1 MVVLA
6 KDNSMATTRTYL
18 DYLDE
23 KIDISPANSQEE
35 LDAAEL
41 IGSLMEEHGLDVQ
54 MQEFDAPSQG
64 NLAHYV
70 LYIVMF
76 VGILL
81 AGFLSSWV
89 GVLGLVLVAVSF
101 VFLAL
106 EYAGH
111 DALANLGPRG
121 RSQNVIGVHRASG
134 PLVMKGN
141 RPIVIVAHY
150 DSPNEDLLSHPGIS
164 AYQPMIKRSTFV
176 CSVIVPLCAVFQ
188 LLVFLPAGFRHI
200 FWIVGILASLP
211 LLAVGVSAIYQRFA
225 PCTTGASDNKSS
237 LAAMLGVMDMV
248 APHDDAAKRYVALH
262 PRRQEQ
268 VAYDQPDP
276 EEGADQYY
284 GAAAAEGQQPEG
296 AMPQEAPAGY
306 EEGQYFSPEGAPE
319 GAAPADMPYGEQA
332 APEQY
337 APEQQFDAQQ
347 YAPEQGQYA
356 EGNPESQTYEGRAEA
371 APADEGYAETPAQYA
386 QYDEKNEA
394 PYAEQPQAAPV
405 DATVVRQP
413 AVPAERVD
421 AAAEAQGEQAETKP
435 ASKAAGLAGFFR
447 KAADSVTER
456 VQGFRKGNASRGN
469 AGYPEGAGEPAPA
482 VTPERGAAENEFATS
497 VPEQVA
503 DNRETGTNRGDVTGA
518 HDVRTRSGQRLEDIV
533 PEVGDN
539 PFDGNVRR
547 GPDFVGSLNILPTD
561 CEIVYDNPPRPKP
574 DLTKLPQVPEIP
586 DFEKEYEEKYERLYE
601 QSAAAEAE
609 EPEAEQ
615 GYEPAEPEAADGRH
629 PEDVVYEP
637 YNPATSMDETHVNP
651 YMVQEHPTVDYI
663 HYVTYDEQYP
673 IVEEYEVLEDPEP
686 PAGPKGG
693 QTTANQNA
701 DAPVEEAPAEPAHFA
716 DAAEPTV
723 RPEREVE
730 TEPEPAAA
738 PEPQPA
744 ARPSQQT
751 DAFATAP
758 EDTARMDAA
767 ERKSKLIDLP
777 EVAPTAEAPQDAAS
791 LEPEATPQDEGAGS
805 SEEDYYIPVDEEPV
819 APYYDDES
827 TAPAPQES
835 VQPEPEDAVAEDE
848 GDVEQTS
855 DVTYAP
861 EDSLP
866 EDEATVASEEAW
878 ETITSEPAPEDT
890 GAVAPEGEKKQGF
903 FSGLKAKFASAFGKG
918 RKQEG
923 SSFSPAGSNA
933 NESLDSTMDMPVLD
947 MSEYEPTS
955 EWDAEPTESAPAMGE
970 DDAAAQPAEDAAKEE
985 TYEAEQPADQVAESE
1000 VEPEAEPEEPAPADE
1015 PQYIDTTDAEY
1026 YDAPEDQATE
1036 EQPEAESPESED
1048 VVEPEPESEVT
1059 LESEPLP
1066 EPEPEPTAAAEPE
1079 PAADT
1084 DAEPLPDEEPAPL
1097 QEAAEPVAPEPA
1109 PVPKYNYFVDDAP
1122 IVEDYEVIGD
1132 SDEKSAAPSQED
1144 NGYSDANYGAAA
1156 DESLD
1161 STTKL
1166 DAYAAASYDELES
1179 TAHMRPLKPTATLR
1193 DEYPDRV
1200 EPMPRAGEEASPI
1213 EPLYDDAQD
1222 AAPSEQPEPEANSE
1236 IEPDVESE
1244 PEPAEA
1250 PEGDVAEPQDVVPD
1264 DVPTDEPVEQV
1275 TDEPDQTE
1283 PDALAEPDAAQDS
1296 DATAATAESMQHLSF
1311 IPNEEVPESELE
1323 SKDASGLDAPIEDE
1337 DSAAREKIPE
1347 PRPVDDPNWGRS
1359 EYRPQANSVA
1369 RRAVLFDLPDPSESS
1384 SDPFASG
1391 PLDGAKKAANAG
1403 RTPVG
1408 AGAER
1413 AESGPVG
1420 TREPIGLVKGAQPM
1434 QNEAMR
1440 FSVDRNRKK
1449 APTHHKVKLPNL
1461 FGGRPKKLD
1470 PSEGQ
1475 ESMSEWLGVEEDY
1488 DAKKD
1493 GRKIGD
1499 WDHFNEPEDDKGE
1512 KNQRK
1517 GSWKG
1522 GATTRSGF
1530 RVVDGDAP
1538 DGANPGQDDVPMD
1551 GQYADNQYAD
1561 AQYADDPYGQP
1572 QQQDPGAPAE
1582 AQGYDLYDMPADQPQ
1597 PTGQGWNDPAYQQQG
1612 QMPQEPTQE
1621 DLRQA
1626 VLGMSDDELLAH
1638 DIYFVA
1644 LGASAKDHAG
1654 MKHFLADHRSDIRG
1668 AFLVNLDSVGAGDL
1682 VFLTHEGRT
1691 NTRRA
1696 DRRMG
1701 RMLLNIAKDLH
1712 IPLGRAKHDWGDT
1725 DATLAMQNSVRATT
1739 LMGVGPGGVP
1749 ALSATS
1755 EDVPQNVNP
1764 AQVVDVTDLIEE
1776 LIRRS

>member
-1 MVVLA
+1 
-6 KDNSMATTRTYL
+6 MATTRTYL

-64 NLAHYV
+64 DLAHNV

-81 AGFLSSWV
+81 AGFLSTWA
-89 GVLGLVLVAVSF
+89 GVLGLILVAVSF

-106 EYAGH
+106 AYAGH
-111 DALANLGPRG
+111 DVLANLGPRG

-164 AYQPMIKRSTFV
+164 AYQPMIRRATFV
-176 CSVIVPLCAVFQ
+176 CSVIVPLCALFQ
-188 LLVFLPAGFRHI
+188 LLVFLPEGFRRI

-211 LLAVGVSAIYQRFA
+211 LLLVGVSAIYQRFA

-268 VAYDQPDP
+268 MAYDQPAP
-276 EEGADQYY
+276 EDGADQYY
-284 GAAAAEGQQPEG
+284 AAAAAEGQQPEG
-296 AMPQEAPAGY
+296 MAPQEAPAGY
-306 EEGQYFSPEGAPE
+306 EEGQFFSPEGAPAN
-319 GAAPADMPYGEQA
+319 GAATDMPYAEQGA
-332 APEQY
+332 QEQY
-337 APEQQFDAQQ
+337 AQPQEYDAAQQ
-347 YAPEQGQYA
+347 YAPEQGQYY
-356 EGNPESQTYEGRAEA
+356 EPYESGTE
-371 APADEGYAETPAQYA
+371 APAYDGEGQATPAGEGAEQYG
-386 QYDEKNEA
+386 EKGEA
-394 PYAEQPQAAPV
+394 PYEEQPQTAPV
-405 DATVVRQP
+405 DETIVRES
-413 AVPAERVD
+413 AVPVER
-421 AAAEAQGEQAETKP
+421 EQASTEQPQGDGHP

-456 VQGFRKGNASRGN
+456 VQGFRKGNAERSN
-469 AGYPEGAGEPAPA
+469 AVSTAAGEAGAPSA
-482 VTPERGAAENEFATS
+482 SERGFAEDGFATS
-497 VPEQVA
+497 GQQA
-503 DNRETGTNRGDVTGA
+503 TGNREDEPTAGAAGTNRGDVTGA
-518 HDVRTRSGQRLEDIV
+518 HDVRTRSGQRLEDII
-533 PEVGDN
+533 PEVGEN

-586 DFEKEYEEKYERLYE
+586 DFEKEYEEKYAHLYE
-601 QSAAAEAE
+601 QGAEAAPQE
-609 EPEAEQ
+609 ER
-615 GYEPAEPEAADGRH
+615 GYEPAEHVATDGSQ
-629 PEDVVYEP
+629 PQDVVYEP
-637 YNPATSMDETHVNP
+637 YDPAASVDETNVNP

-673 IVEEYEVLEDPEP
+673 IVEEYEVLEEPKPEP
-686 PAGPKGG
+686 TPEPKHGHMAPAA
-693 QTTANQNA
+693 QSEDNSAAQ
-701 DAPVEEAPAEPAHFA
+701 APTETEIPAEPQEPEVPAQQTDDSEDA
-716 DAAEPTV
+716 AAAAAAEALWGTQPSQQAEAPAAEPTD
-723 RPEREVE
+723 
-730 TEPEPAAA
+730 
-738 PEPQPA
+738 
-744 ARPSQQT
+744 
-751 DAFATAP
+751 DAQA
-758 EDTARMDAA
+758 DADA
-767 ERKSKLIDLP
+767 RKSKLIDLP
-777 EVAPTAEAPQDAAS
+777 EIAPTTAAPNQDEAQSAAGS
-791 LEPEATPQDEGAGS
+791 TEPEGTPQDQGS
-805 SEEDYYIPVDEEPV
+805 TNGPEDYYVPVDDEPV
-819 APYYDDES
+819 APYYEDEPANEDEPATEPAPEAREAAPVEAS
-827 TAPAPQES
+827 AADATNAGASDGDMRDMAYAPA
-835 VQPEPEDAVAEDE
+835 
-848 GDVEQTS
+848 
-855 DVTYAP
+855 
-861 EDSLP
+861 
-866 EDEATVASEEAW
+866 EDEATAASEEAW
-878 ETITSEPAPEDT
+878 ETISSNGAPVEDAAESERS
-890 GAVAPEGEKKQGF
+890 GEKRPGF
-903 FSGLKAKFASAFGKG
+903 FSGLRAKLASAFGKG
-918 RKQEG
+918 GKNER
-923 SSFSPAGSNA
+923 SSFSPEGTQQ

-947 MSEYEPTS
+947 MNEYEPAS
-955 EWDAEPTESAPAMGE
+955 SWDDEPTEPAPAVGDSDEAAAPSDETEEEATPAPEQPAEPTEPTAG
-970 DDAAAQPAEDAAKEE
+970 
-985 TYEAEQPADQVAESE
+985 
-1000 VEPEAEPEEPAPADE
+1000 EEPAPAE
-1015 PQYIDTTDAEY
+1015 G
-1026 YDAPEDQATE
+1026 
-1036 EQPEAESPESED
+1036 
-1048 VVEPEPESEVT
+1048 V
-1059 LESEPLP
+1059 ESEPQQAEP
-1066 EPEPEPTAAAEPE
+1066 EYAEPKSEPEPEPDYIESDAASYPDAYEEAPEEQPEDEAPTVDVTEEPEAAAQPE
-1079 PAADT
+1079 PAAQPAPA
-1084 DAEPLPDEEPAPL
+1084 AEPDWEPTPAEEAPLQEPAEEPAPV
-1097 QEAAEPVAPEPA
+1097 EPSAPAVEPRA
-1109 PVPKYNYFVDDAP
+1109 PKYNYFVDDTP

-1132 SDEKSAAPSQED
+1132 SGEKNVPPSQED
-1144 NGYSDANYGAAA
+1144 NGYRDASDGDAA
-1156 DESLD
+1156 DA
-1161 STTKL
+1161 TTKL
-1166 DAYAAASYDELES
+1166 GTVDDYASDTYEELES
-1179 TAHMRPLKPTATLR
+1179 TAHMRPLKRTATLR
-1193 DEYPDRV
+1193 DEYTDRV
-1200 EPMPRAGEEASPI
+1200 EPMPRVGEEASPI
-1213 EPLYDDAQD
+1213 EPLYDDAEQPVPDNDQAVEPEAPTEEPEPMPEAESEEVTPREEPASQTAEPAPD
-1222 AAPSEQPEPEANSE
+1222 ASDQVEPEPEATGDQDATD
-1236 IEPDVESE
+1236 PA
-1244 PEPAEA
+1244 AEA
-1250 PEGDVAEPQDVVPD
+1250 M
-1264 DVPTDEPVEQV
+1264 
-1275 TDEPDQTE
+1275 
-1283 PDALAEPDAAQDS
+1283 S
-1296 DATAATAESMQHLSF
+1296 HLNF
-1311 IPNEEVPESELE
+1311 APNEEVPESELE
-1323 SKDASGLDAPIEDE
+1323 SKDASGLDAPVD
-1337 DSAAREKIPE
+1337 DPDAARQEKVPE
-1347 PRPVDDPNWGRS
+1347 PRPIDDPNWGRS
-1359 EYRPQANSVA
+1359 EYRPEASSIA

-1499 WDHFNEPEDDKGE
+1499 WDHFNEPDEGEGE

-1522 GATTRSGF
+1522 GATTRAGF
-1530 RVVDGDAP
+1530 RVVEGDAP
-1538 DGANPGQDDVPMD
+1538 DGANPAQGDVPAD
-1551 GQYADNQYAD
+1551 GQYEDQ
-1561 AQYADDPYGQP
+1561 PYDQQP
-1572 QQQDPGAPAE
+1572 QQDADAPAE
-1582 AQGYDLYDMPADQPQ
+1582 AEGYDLYGTPTEQPEAA
-1597 PTGQGWNDPAYQQQG
+1597 GQNWDDPAYQQEAYQQGAYQQNG
-1612 QMPQEPTQE
+1612 QMPPEPTQE

-1654 MKHFLADHRSDIRG
+1654 MKHFLADHRRDIRG
-1668 AFLVNLDSVGAGDL
+1668 AFLVNLDSIGAGDL

-1712 IPLGRAKHDWGDT
+1712 IPLGRAKHDWGET
-1725 DATLAMQNSVRATT
+1725 DATLAMQNSVRAAT

-1755 EDVPQNVNP
+1755 EDVPENVNP
-1764 AQVVDVTDLIEE
+1764 AQVVDVTDLIAE